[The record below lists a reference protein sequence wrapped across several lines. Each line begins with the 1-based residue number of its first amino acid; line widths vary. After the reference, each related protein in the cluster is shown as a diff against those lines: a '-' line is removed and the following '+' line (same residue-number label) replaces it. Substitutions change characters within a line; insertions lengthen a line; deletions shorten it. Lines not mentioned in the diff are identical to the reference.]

1 MLSPVG
7 SREVMLNYYGVFFKL
22 VGVCRKLDKQ
32 EELMFRVLDILEPKG
47 GRIPDFA
54 LRIRSLDLDG
64 LCSK

>member
-32 EELMFRVLDILEPKG
+32 EELMFRVLDILVPKG
-47 GRIPDFA
+47 GPNLDFA
-54 LRIRSLDLDG
+54 L
-64 LCSK
+64 